1 MAYTQLNLNE
11 RYLIA
16 ALLEMNFS
24 ADAIANQLERSPTTI
39 RAELRRGRL
48 SKADRYCPEKAQNLA
63 RARKSNNAHRLDEAV
78 WIEVRRS
85 LDEQWSP
92 EQIAGR
98 LQAEDKL
105 GIRVGRQSIYNWI
118 ARDKRAGGH
127 LYRKLRC
134 PKPYRRRH
142 TKETRGKIPNRR
154 DISERPE
161 IVEERSRVGDWEIDL
176 VVGAEHKGMLI
187 TANERLSGL
196 ALQKWIPNKSAE
208 KVAVG
213 VIHLLSPFKNYVHT
227 ITADNGMEFAQ
238 HEFIASALGAD
249 FYFAKPYASWQRG
262 SNENTNGLIREY
274 FPKGSR
280 MDQVK
285 EYEVMYCTNQL
296 NNRPRKRFDYKT
308 PIEVFASKT
317 GMVYSKSHGFR
328 DGNLN

>member
-16 ALLEMNFS
+16 AMLEINFS
-24 ADAIANQLERSPTTI
+24 ADAIAAKLERSPTTI
-39 RAELRRGRL
+39 RNELRQGRR
-48 SKADRYCPEKAQNLA
+48 SKADRYCPEIAQNLA
-63 RARKSNNAHRLDEAV
+63 RSRKSNNARRLDETV
-78 WIEVRRS
+78 WIEVRQS

-98 LQAEDKL
+98 LKAEGKL
-105 GIRVGRQSIYNWI
+105 EIKVGRQSIYNWI
-118 ARDKRAGGH
+118 ARDKRAGGN
-127 LYRKLRC
+127 LYRNLRC
-134 PKPYRRRH
+134 SKPYRRRH

-161 IVEERSRVGDWEIDL
+161 IVEERSRAVDWEIDL
-176 VVGAEHKGMLI
+176 MVGADHKGMLI
-187 TANERLSGL
+187 TANERFSGL

-208 KVAVG
+208 KVAIG
-213 VIHLLSPFKNYVHT
+213 VIHLLAPFKKFVHT

-238 HEFIASALGAD
+238 HEFIASALEAD

-262 SNENTNGLIREY
+262 SNENTNGLIRQY

-296 NNRPRKRFDYKT
+296 NNRPRKRLNYKT
-308 PIEVFASKT
+308 PIEVFTSQT